1 MRTALVLLLAVS
13 LVITFADQSQP
24 ASAVEVVVTVTS
36 TADTLVDEVC
46 PDETKCTL
54 RAAIEFVNLDEAE
67 AGGPYTIVFDPEVFP
82 PEAPETITV
91 GAIDLPEVTQ
101 DTVTIDASAAGV
113 VIRGGGAASVGLNFS
128 GASSGV
134 AGLVV
139 QDFATAC
146 IEASGIS
153 PSVGGDIDE
162 NEGNRLGGCPT
173 AILFGPL
180 ATNATADG
188 NVIGFDTDGTAAG
201 VSVGIEAN
209 GEDAVIGG
217 AAANLIGNA
226 ATGIVSSAPGATLR
240 RNTIGFDPDGVAA
253 PVTTG
258 IMSESA
264 DALIGNT
271 TSPVA
276 SNLIGN
282 ATTGILTNGGD
293 AVLIGNRI
301 GFDPDGAPAPV
312 IVGIAVEGESADL
325 GEHLLESRGNRVG
338 NAEIGIR
345 ITGEG
350 AALYGNIVGLAPNNS
365 AAPVEIGISVEAAN
379 ATLGDEEESD
389 DGNTVGNAVVG
400 IRVGTEDGDGELFT
414 GVRILQNWIGRTQA
428 GPPHPVETGVLIRQ
442 PSLGTEV
449 TGNYIANTT
458 GSGIVASANIGDDST
473 SGVFEQN
480 IFAGIG
486 GLSIDLNADGI
497 RNPND
502 TNDTDLGPNGLLN
515 HPVITLATQAEI
527 SGTTSPACV
536 GAAGL
541 CTVFLYNTDHVAG
554 GDDDFAT
561 TPIPLGSVTTD
572 SAGEFTFPNPPV
584 APGKWIVAIVTLHGG
599 GTSEVGPSARVGTGS
614 VACGNVPLY
623 FGWNHAPYF
632 GAQTLQLGLSFPA
645 GSGESDVSAI
655 FKLTDGTSN
664 YTSWFA
670 DTVIGRTLATLIPG
684 EPYWYYAAENTLI
697 PGGFAVTQAVP
708 VDLEAGWNDFV
719 YLGAST
725 DAADALASIAG
736 EYNSVYR
743 YVNDGFTEHW
753 ELYAGPDAPAFI
765 NDFTTV
771 QACGS
776 YWVNMDDEATLTPP
790 HP

>member
-1 MRTALVLLLAVS
+1 MRTALLLLLAVS
-13 LVITFADQSQP
+13 LVLTFADQFQP
-24 ASAVEVVVTVTS
+24 VSAVEVVVTVTS
-36 TADTLVDEVC
+36 TADTLEDQVC
-46 PDETKCTL
+46 PDDTKCTL
-54 RAAIEFVNLDEAE
+54 RAAIDFVNLDEAE
-67 AGGPYTIVFDPEVFP
+67 AGGPYIIAFDPEVFP
-82 PEAPETITV
+82 VDAPETITI
-91 GAIDLPEVTQ
+91 GASDLPEITQ
-101 DTVTIDASAAGV
+101 DNVTIDASTAGV
-113 VIRGGGAASVGLNFS
+113 VIRGGGAASIGLKFS
-128 GASSGV
+128 GASSAV
-134 AGLVV
+134 MGLAV
-139 QDFATAC
+139 QDFVSTC
-146 IEASGIS
+146 IEAHGVS
-153 PSVGGDIDE
+153 PSVGGDPTE
-162 NEGNRLGGCPT
+162 SEGNLLGGCPT

-180 ATNATADG
+180 ATSATADG
-188 NVIGFDTDGTAAG
+188 NAIGFDTDDTLAG

-209 GEDAVIGG
+209 ADDAIIGG
-217 AAANLIGNA
+217 TAANLIGNA
-226 ATGIVSSAPGATLR
+226 ATGIVSSAPGATIR
-240 RNTIGFDPDGVAA
+240 RNTIGFDADGATA

-258 IMSESA
+258 IISEGA

-282 ATTGILTNGGD
+282 ATTGIQTSGAD
-293 AVLIGNRI
+293 VVLIGNRI
-301 GFDPDGAPAPV
+301 GFDPDGAAAPV
-312 IVGIAVEGESADL
+312 TVGIAVGGESADL
-325 GEHLLESRGNRVG
+325 GEHLFESRGNRVG
-338 NAEIGIR
+338 NAEIGIL
-345 ITGEG
+345 IIGEG
-350 AALYGNIVGLAPNNS
+350 AALYGNIVGLAPDNS
-365 AAPVEIGISVEAAN
+365 AAPVEIGIAVEAAN
-379 ATLGDEEESD
+379 ATIGDDEESD
-389 DGNTVGNAVVG
+389 DGNTVGNAAIG
-400 IRVGTEDGDGELFT
+400 IRVGTEDGEGDIFT
-414 GVRILQNWIGRTQA
+414 GVRILQNWIGRSQSGVA
-428 GPPHPVETGVLIRQ
+428 HAVETGILIRQ

-449 TGNYIANTT
+449 TANYIANAT
-458 GSGIVASANIGDDST
+458 GSGIVASANIAGEST
-473 SGVFEQN
+473 SGFFEEN

-502 TNDTDLGPNGLLN
+502 PNDTDVGPNGLLN
-515 HPVITLATQAEI
+515 HPVITLATQGEI
-527 SGTTSPACV
+527 RGTTSPTC
-536 GAAGL
+536 GGSAGL

-554 GDDDFAT
+554 GENDFAT

-645 GSGESDVSAI
+645 GVGESDVSAI
-655 FKLTDGTSN
+655 FTLTDGTSN

-670 DTVIGRTLATLIPG
+670 DTVIGRTLASLIPG
-684 EPYWYYAAENTLI
+684 ESYWYYAAENTLI
-697 PGGFAVTQAVP
+697 PGGFAVTQSVP
-708 VDLEAGWNDFV
+708 VELEEGWNDFV

-725 DAADALASIAG
+725 DAVDALSSIAG
-736 EYNSVYR
+736 EYNSIYR
-743 YVNDGFTEHW
+743 YVNDGFTERW

-765 NDFTTV
+765 NDFTTI